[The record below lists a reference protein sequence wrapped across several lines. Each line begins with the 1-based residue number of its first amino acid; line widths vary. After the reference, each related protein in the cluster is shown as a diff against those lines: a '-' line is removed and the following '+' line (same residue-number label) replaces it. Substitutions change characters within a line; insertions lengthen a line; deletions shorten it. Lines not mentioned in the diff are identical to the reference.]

1 MPAAALRLRRTA
13 RRESLCFREKALP
26 RIKIY
31 LKLYLNTTERK
42 EK

>member
-1 MPAAALRLRRTA
+1 MPAEALRLRRTA
-13 RRESLCFREKALP
+13 RRESLCFREKPLLQL
-26 RIKIY
+26 KIY